1 MQAVLELNSMIA
13 PKAKLELRLKNFALQ
28 VWYAATWL
36 QHEAF
41 LDLFDL
47 SLVKPY
53 AKHVIVLVANP
64 MPCLYSRVLYFAD
77 SALSHVWLLPK
88 LEYWQM

>member
-1 MQAVLELNSMIA
+1 MIGCVQAVLELNSMIA

-53 AKHVIVLVANP
+53 AKHVIVFGSKPYAFASTLG
-64 MPCLYSRVLYFAD
+64 YSISLTV
-77 SALSHVWLLPK
+77 H
-88 LEYWQM
+88 